1 MRRVRAGRRRTRR
14 RLAHQPGICPL
25 ATFSALPKMR
35 LAKTR
40 CCWLCCGPCW
50 SCALAA
56 RENTLEAIADAARR
70 GGRISEGGV
79 SAGGGDEHEQ
89 HPQQHRPHRRAL
101 WPEAIPLIAPG
112 GRAPAPNWRAL
123 RPAAPDRDRAS
134 PGHALS
140 RPVRRRLHRVAG
152 RRNGSRRP
160 CGPSSGSGR
169 AGLGLPSRLQLAA
182 ARLCAPLPSAQLAP
196 GARKTSFR
204 HYCPLSRAC
213 GVI

>member
-1 MRRVRAGRRRTRR
+1 MRRVRAGRRSTRR
-14 RLAHQPGICPL
+14 RLAHQPEICP
-25 ATFSALPKMR
+25 

-40 CCWLCCGPCW
+40 CCWPCCGPCW

-56 RENTLEAIADAARR
+56 RENTLGAIADAARR

-89 HPQQHRPHRRAL
+89 HPQQHRPHRGAL
-101 WPEAIPLIAPG
+101 WPQAIPLIAPG
-112 GRAPAPNWRAL
+112 GRAPAPSWRAF

-140 RPVRRRLHRVAG
+140 RPVRRRLHRVAAAG

-160 CGPSSGSGR
+160 CGSSSGSGR

-182 ARLCAPLPSAQLAP
+182 ARLCAPLRSAQLAP

-213 GVI
+213 GVS